1 MIKVDRGNIE
11 ISGNGL
17 QVTTEFSTLVYAL
30 LKMEVD
36 SGIPEDIAKKMLRQD
51 FETGLKS
58 EEEIHKEAEA
68 IKSEINMSGSEV
80 SKAIADLLDSIFG
93 GKSDDDN

>member
-58 EEEIHKEAEA
+58 EKEIEKESDKF
-68 IKSEINMSGSEV
+68 KSEIHMNAPEI

>member
-11 ISGNGL
+11 ISGNRL

-36 SGIPEDIAKKMLRQD
+36 SGIPEDIAKKMLRKD

-58 EEEIHKEAEA
+58 EKEIKKESDKF
-68 IKSEINMSGSEV
+68 KSEIHMNAPEI

-93 GKSDDDN
+93 GESDDDN

>member
-17 QVTTEFSTLVYAL
+17 QVTAEFSTLVYAL

-58 EEEIHKEAEA
+58 EKEIKKESDKF
-68 IKSEINMSGSEV
+68 KSEIHMNAPEI
-80 SKAIADLLDSIFG
+80 SKAISDLLDSIFG

>member
-36 SGIPEDIAKKMLRQD
+36 SGIPEDIAKKMLRQE
-51 FETGLKS
+51 FETGLKT
-58 EEEIHKEAEA
+58 EKEIKKEADK
-68 IKSEINMSGSEV
+68 IRSENHVNTPEI
-80 SKAIADLLDSIFG
+80 SKAISDLLDSIFG

>member
-30 LKMEVD
+30 LKLEVD

-58 EEEIHKEAEA
+58 EKEIKKESDKF
-68 IKSEINMSGSEV
+68 KSEIHMNAPEI

>member
-1 MIKVDRGNIE
+1 MIKINKGNVQ

-17 QVTTEFSTLVYAL
+17 HVTTEFSTLVYAL

-58 EEEIHKEAEA
+58 EKEIKKESDKF
-68 IKSEINMSGSEV
+68 KSEIHMNAPEI

>member
-1 MIKVDRGNIE
+1 MIKVDGRNIE

-17 QVTTEFSTLVYAL
+17 RITTEFSMLVHVL

-51 FETGLKS
+51 FETGLKT
-58 EEEIHKEAEA
+58 EK
-68 IKSEINMSGSEV
+68 
-80 SKAIADLLDSIFG
+80 
-93 GKSDDDN
+93 

>member
-1 MIKVDRGNIE
+1 MIKVNKGSVE

-17 QVTTEFSTLVYAL
+17 QITSEFSTLVYAL

-58 EEEIHKEAEA
+58 EKEIKKESDKF
-68 IKSEINMSGSEV
+68 KSEIHMNAPEI

>member
-1 MIKVDRGNIE
+1 MIKVDGGNIE

-17 QVTTEFSTLVYAL
+17 QVTTEFSMLVHLL
-30 LKMEVD
+30 LKLEVD

-58 EEEIHKEAEA
+58 EKEIKKESDKF
-68 IKSEINMSGSEV
+68 KSEIHMNAPEI

>member
-1 MIKVDRGNIE
+1 MINVNKGNVQ
-11 ISGNGL
+11 ISGNRL
-17 QVTTEFSTLVYAL
+17 QTSSEFTTLVHSL
-30 LKMEVD
+30 LKMKME
-36 SGIPEDIAKKMLRQD
+36 SGIPEEIAKDMLRHD

-68 IKSEINMSGSEV
+68 IKSEIHMSGSEV

>member
-1 MIKVDRGNIE
+1 MIKINKGNVQ

-17 QVTTEFSTLVYAL
+17 QISSEFSMLVHSL
-30 LKMEVD
+30 LKMEME
-36 SGIPEDIAKKMLRQD
+36 SGTPEEIAKDMLRHD

>member
-1 MIKVDRGNIE
+1 MIKINKGNVQ

-17 QVTTEFSTLVYAL
+17 QISSEFSMLVRSL
-30 LKMEVD
+30 LKMKME
-36 SGIPEDIAKKMLRQD
+36 SGTPEEIAKDMLRHD

-58 EEEIHKEAEA
+58 EEEIHKEAEE

>member
-1 MIKVDRGNIE
+1 MIKVDGGNIE

-17 QVTTEFSTLVYAL
+17 RVTTEFSMLVHVL

-51 FETGLKS
+51 FETGLKT
-58 EEEIHKEAEA
+58 EKEIKKEADE
-68 IKSEINMSGSEV
+68 IKSEIHMNTPEI
-80 SKAIADLLDSIFG
+80 SKVISDLLDSIFG

>member
-58 EEEIHKEAEA
+58 EKEIKKESDKF
-68 IKSEINMSGSEV
+68 KSEIHMNAPEI
-80 SKAIADLLDSIFG
+80 SKAIGDLLDSIFG
-93 GKSDDDN
+93 GKPDDNN